1 MEEKEIQNLI
11 GLTRE
16 AFLCKCMVSLKLW
29 LLNSY
34 IKKEMPE
41 NKEIAELMQ
50 DLGDAYLDLSKVQ
63 GAMMDIIEE
72 EPEDF
77 WGDEEEEEEE
87 DEEEDNEK

>member
-1 MEEKEIQNLI
+1 MEEKEIQHLV

-16 AFLCKCMVSLKLW
+16 AFLCKCLVSLKLW
-29 LLNSY
+29 RLNSY

-50 DLGDAYLDLSKVQ
+50 DLEEAYLDMSKVQ

-72 EPEDF
+72 ESED
-77 WGDEEEEEEE
+77 WWYDEEDEEDDEE
-87 DEEEDNEK
+87 DEEED

>member
-1 MEEKEIQNLI
+1 MEENEVKNLV

-16 AFLCKCMVSLKLW
+16 AFLCKCLVSLKLW
-29 LLNSY
+29 RLNSY

-50 DLGDAYLDLSKVQ
+50 DLEEAYLDMSKVQ

-72 EPEDF
+72 ESED
-77 WGDEEEEEEE
+77 WWYDEEDEEDDEE
-87 DEEEDNEK
+87 DEEED